1 MGQRDEEV
9 QRETS
14 VGLKMNIYKDYI
26 KTIEDNEYLISMV
39 PVDQILR
46 FGYEAGLNESNRV
59 LDLCCGYG
67 TVLKIFSEAFGI
79 TGVGVDRDESFISIG
94 KRRLKEAGIE
104 KVSLICDDVTEYM
117 DDEKYDMVIMSE
129 TIGSIADTLR
139 LGEKFLEE
147 DGILAYQKLYSKVKN
162 PPKKLIE
169 FDGEVLPLST
179 LNHIFNEN
187 GYFLIAMASDNDS
200 AWERYVLNW
209 SGRRDIE
216 RLKRDPSDTAL
227 REWIDK
233 WYEMYFDYRREF
245 EGQALFGLQRAE

>member
-1 MGQRDEEV
+1 MGQRDEEL

-46 FGYEAGLNESNRV
+46 FGYEAGLNESSRV

-79 TGVGVDRDESFISIG
+79 TCVGVDRDESFISIG

-162 PPKKLIE
+162 PPKELIE

-187 GYFLIAMASDNDS
+187 GYFLIA
-200 AWERYVLNW
+200 
-209 SGRRDIE
+209 IE

>member
-1 MGQRDEEV
+1 
-9 QRETS
+9 
-14 VGLKMNIYKDYI
+14 
-26 KTIEDNEYLISMV
+26 
-39 PVDQILR
+39 
-46 FGYEAGLNESNRV
+46 
-59 LDLCCGYG
+59 
-67 TVLKIFSEAFGI
+67 
-79 TGVGVDRDESFISIG
+79 
-94 KRRLKEAGIE
+94 
-104 KVSLICDDVTEYM
+104 M

-162 PPKKLIE
+162 PPKELIE